1 VVIFVHESIISDL
14 KKYPIVYFQKN
25 SYIIRQGDSI
35 EYVYF
40 LLKGH
45 CKRNTFTSKGDE
57 IIYDFRSANSTINCF
72 LGALTVYLPKAIHP
86 TNFIAQTKCVC
97 YKLTKQEFVDFLFLH
112 PSLFHDLLYLVMD
125 RYSFLDQNFQSKQK
139 QSTANRVCSLLAENL
154 YEKDNA
160 YYVKNYLTNS
170 EISRYLGCHRVTI
183 VKIMKQLALE
193 NVLEKTPE
201 GVLIKDIE
209 QLLIYARDEDVLHY
223 TNS

>member
-1 VVIFVHESIISDL
+1 MNNNQTLFLKNFPQKTFL
-14 KKYPIVYFQKN
+14 KKENIITQDTPVD
-25 SYIIRQGDSI
+25 YIYYLAHGI
-35 EYVYF
+35 
-40 LLKGH
+40 
-45 CKRNTFTSKGDE
+45 CTRNMITEKGDE
-57 IIYDFRSANSTINCF
+57 IVYDMRSADKTSYCL
-72 LGALTVYLPKAIHP
+72 LGALSLYLPKPLHA
-86 TNFIAQTKCVC
+86 TNFTAKTTCIC
-97 YKLTKQEFVDFLFLH
+97 YQIPSNDFLKFLSSNPDILH
-112 PSLFHDLLYLVMD
+112 ELLFMAVS
-125 RYSFLDQNFQSKQK
+125 RYNFLDKNFQSKQK